1 MFTGIVQEI
10 GEIKECNKTS
20 SGKSIE
26 IYATSSFTENL
37 QEGASVSVNGV
48 CLTVVSSNNKSMIFD
63 VIKETLRIT
72 NLDDIKIG
80 SMVNLERS
88 LKYGDEVGG
97 HLLSG
102 HVSCK
107 GKSQLIKNDGEVELR
122 VECPKEWIDYVLLK
136 GYVAIN
142 GASLTVA
149 KKERDSF
156 SVYLIPET
164 LGATNLSQYSEES
177 FLNIEID
184 QSTYSSIN
192 AERSKLAPG

>member
-26 IYATSSFTENL
+26 IYATNSFTENL
-37 QEGASVSVNGV
+37 REGASVSVNGV

-97 HLLSG
+97 HILSG

-107 GKSQLIKNDGEVELR
+107 GKSQLIRNDGEVELR
-122 VECPKEWIDYVLLK
+122 VECPKEWIDYILLK

-149 KKERDSF
+149 KKETDSF

-164 LGATNLSQYSEES
+164 LGATNLSQHPEES
-177 FLNIEID
+177 FLNIEVD

-192 AERSKLAPG
+192 AERSKLAQA

>member
-20 SGKSIE
+20 SGKTIE
-26 IYATSSFTENL
+26 VLATNSFIENL
-37 QEGASVSVNGV
+37 KRGASVSINGV
-48 CLTVVSSNNKSMIFD
+48 CLTAVSTSNGTMVFD

-72 NLDDIKIG
+72 NLDDIQVG

-88 LKYGDEVGG
+88 LRYGDEVGG
-97 HLLSG
+97 HILSG

-107 GKSQLIKNDGEVELR
+107 AKSRLIQNEGEIELR
-122 VECPKEWIDYVLLK
+122 IECPEEWLDFILLK

-149 KKERDSF
+149 KKEKDSF
-156 SVYLIPET
+156 SVFLIPET
-164 LGATNLSQYSEES
+164 LSATNLSELVEDS
-177 FLNIEID
+177 FLNIEVD
-184 QSTYSSIN
+184 QSTYSSVKVQ
-192 AERSKLAPG
+192 RD

>member
-20 SGKSIE
+20 PGKSIE

-37 QEGASVSVNGV
+37 QKGASVSVNGV

-72 NLDDIKIG
+72 NLDDVKIG

-97 HLLSG
+97 HILSG

-107 GKSQLIKNDGEVELR
+107 GKSQLIRNDGEVELR
-122 VECPKEWIDYVLLK
+122 VKCPKEWIDFILLK

-142 GASLTVA
+142 GASLTVV

-164 LGATNLSQYSEES
+164 LGATNLSQHPEES
-177 FLNIEID
+177 FLNIEVD
-184 QSTYSSIN
+184 QSTYSSII
-192 AERSKLAPG
+192 AERS

>member
-20 SGKSIE
+20 SGKTIE
-26 IYATSSFTENL
+26 VFATNSFTENL
-37 QEGASVSVNGV
+37 KKGASVSVNGV
-48 CLTVVSSNNKSMIFD
+48 CLTAVSSSNGSMTFD

-72 NLDDIKIG
+72 NLDRIQVG
-80 SMVNLERS
+80 SVVNLERS

-97 HLLSG
+97 HILSG

-107 GKSQLIKNDGEVELR
+107 AQSRLIQNDGEIELR
-122 VECPKEWIDYVLLK
+122 IDCPKEWLDFVFLK

-149 KKERDSF
+149 KKKKDSF
-156 SVYLIPET
+156 SVFLIPET
-164 LGATNLSQYSEES
+164 LSATNLSESFENS
-177 FLNIEID
+177 FLNIEVD
-184 QSTYSSIN
+184 QSTYSSVK
-192 AERSKLAPG
+192 AKRD

>member
-20 SGKSIE
+20 SGKTIE
-26 IYATSSFTENL
+26 VFATNSFTENL
-37 QEGASVSVNGV
+37 KKGSSVSVNGV
-48 CLTVVSSNNKSMIFD
+48 CLTAVSSSNGSMTFD

-72 NLDDIKIG
+72 NLDRIQVG
-80 SMVNLERS
+80 SAVNLERS

-97 HLLSG
+97 HILSG

-107 GKSQLIKNDGEVELR
+107 AQSRLIQNDGEIELR
-122 VECPKEWIDYVLLK
+122 IDCPKEWLDFIFLK

-149 KKERDSF
+149 KKKKDSF
-156 SVYLIPET
+156 SVFLIPET
-164 LGATNLSQYSEES
+164 LSATNLSESFENS
-177 FLNIEID
+177 FLNIEVD
-184 QSTYSSIN
+184 QSTYSSVK
-192 AERSKLAPG
+192 AKRD

>member
-26 IYATSSFTENL
+26 IYATNSFTENL
-37 QEGASVSVNGV
+37 KVGASVSVNGV
-48 CLTVVSSNNKSMIFD
+48 CLTLTSSSNTSMIFD

-80 SMVNLERS
+80 SKVNLERS
-88 LKYGDEVGG
+88 LKYGDEIGG
-97 HLLSG
+97 HMLSG

-107 GKSQLIKNDGEVELR
+107 GKSKLIQNDGEVELR
-122 VECPKEWIDYVLLK
+122 IECPKEWIDYVLLK

-149 KKERDSF
+149 KKEHSSF
-156 SVYLIPET
+156 SVFLIPET
-164 LGATNLSQYSEES
+164 LEATNLSKFSEDS
-177 FLNIEID
+177 FLNIEVD
-184 QSTYSSIN
+184 QSIYSSVK
-192 AERSKLAPG
+192 AEKSRLDQS

>member
-10 GEIKECNKTS
+10 GKIKECNKTS

-149 KKERDSF
+149 KKERGSF

-192 AERSKLAPG
+192 AERSKLAQD

>member
-20 SGKSIE
+20 SGKTIE
-26 IYATSSFTENL
+26 VFATNSFKENL
-37 QEGASVSVNGV
+37 KKGASVSVNGV
-48 CLTVVSSNNKSMIFD
+48 CLTAVSSSNGNMIFD

-72 NLDDIKIG
+72 NLDDIQVG
-80 SMVNLERS
+80 SLVNLERS

-97 HLLSG
+97 HVLSG

-107 GKSQLIKNDGEVELR
+107 AQSSLIQNDGEIELR
-122 VECPKEWIDYVLLK
+122 IECPKEWLNFIFLK

-149 KKERDSF
+149 KKEKGSF
-156 SVYLIPET
+156 SVFLIPET
-164 LGATNLSQYSEES
+164 LSATNLSESFENS
-177 FLNIEID
+177 FLNIEVD
-184 QSTYSSIN
+184 QSTYSSVKVQ
-192 AERSKLAPG
+192 RD

>member
-20 SGKSIE
+20 SGKTIQVF
-26 IYATSSFTENL
+26 TTNSFTQNL
-37 QEGASVSVNGV
+37 KKGASVSVNGV
-48 CLTVVSSNNKSMIFD
+48 CLTAVSTSNGNMIFD

-72 NLDDIKIG
+72 NLDDIQVG
-80 SMVNLERS
+80 STVNLERS

-97 HLLSG
+97 HILSG

-107 GKSQLIKNDGEVELR
+107 AQSKLTQNDGEIELR
-122 VECPKEWIDYVLLK
+122 IECPKEWLDFIFLK

-149 KKERDSF
+149 KKEKGSF
-156 SVYLIPET
+156 SVFLIPET
-164 LGATNLSQYSEES
+164 LSATNLSESFENS
-177 FLNIEID
+177 FLNIEVD
-184 QSTYSSIN
+184 QSTYSSVKVQ
-192 AERSKLAPG
+192 RD

>member
-20 SGKSIE
+20 SGKTIE
-26 IYATSSFTENL
+26 VLATNAFTENL
-37 QEGASVSVNGV
+37 KRGASVSINGV
-48 CLTVVSSNNKSMIFD
+48 CLTAVTSRNGYMVFD

-72 NLDDIKIG
+72 NLDDIQVG

-88 LKYGDEVGG
+88 LRYGDEVGG
-97 HLLSG
+97 HILSG

-107 GKSQLIKNDGEVELR
+107 AKSRLIKNEGEIELR
-122 VECPKEWIDYVLLK
+122 IECPEEWLDFILLK

-149 KKERDSF
+149 KKEKDSF
-156 SVYLIPET
+156 SVFLIPET
-164 LGATNLSQYSEES
+164 LSATNLSELVKDS
-177 FLNIEID
+177 FLNIEVD
-184 QSTYSSIN
+184 QSTYSS
-192 AERSKLAPG
+192 EKVQRD

>member
-107 GKSQLIKNDGEVELR
+107 GKSQLIQNDGEVELR

>member
-20 SGKSIE
+20 SGKTIE
-26 IYATSSFTENL
+26 VLATNSFTENL
-37 QEGASVSVNGV
+37 KRGASVSINGV
-48 CLTVVSSNNKSMIFD
+48 CLTAVSTSNGTMVFD

-72 NLDDIKIG
+72 NLDDIQVG

-88 LKYGDEVGG
+88 LRYGDEVGG
-97 HLLSG
+97 HILSG

-107 GKSQLIKNDGEVELR
+107 AKSRLIQSDGEIELR
-122 VECPKEWIDYVLLK
+122 IECPKEWLDFILLK

-149 KKERDSF
+149 KKEKDSF
-156 SVYLIPET
+156 SVFLIPET
-164 LGATNLSQYSEES
+164 LSVTNLSELFKDS
-177 FLNIEID
+177 FLNIEVD
-184 QSTYSSIN
+184 QSTYSSLKVK
-192 AERSKLAPG
+192 ED

>member
-10 GEIKECNKTS
+10 GKIKECNKTS
-20 SGKSIE
+20 AGKSIE
-26 IYATSSFTENL
+26 IYATNSFTENL

-72 NLDDIKIG
+72 NLDGIKIG

-122 VECPKEWIDYVLLK
+122 VECPKEWMDYVLLK

-142 GASLTVA
+142 GASLTIA

-164 LGATNLSQYSEES
+164 LEATNLSQYPEES

-184 QSTYSSIN
+184 QSTYASIN
-192 AERSKLAPG
+192 AERSKLAQD

>member
-20 SGKSIE
+20 SGKMIE
-26 IYATSSFTENL
+26 VFATNSFTENL
-37 QEGASVSVNGV
+37 KKGASVSVNGV
-48 CLTVVSSNNKSMIFD
+48 CLTAVSSSNGSMTFD

-72 NLDDIKIG
+72 NLDRIQVG
-80 SMVNLERS
+80 SAVNLERS

-97 HLLSG
+97 HILSG

-107 GKSQLIKNDGEVELR
+107 AQSRLIQNDGEIELR
-122 VECPKEWIDYVLLK
+122 IDCPKEWLDFIFLK

-149 KKERDSF
+149 KKKKDSF
-156 SVYLIPET
+156 SVFLIPET
-164 LGATNLSQYSEES
+164 LSATNLSESFENS
-177 FLNIEID
+177 FLNIEVD
-184 QSTYSSIN
+184 QSTYSSVK
-192 AERSKLAPG
+192 AKRD